1 MRCCRGVNK
10 CKSGSGFT
18 LKIQL
23 ELYLLFVAEYLIN
36 KEIYANKQM
45 LEVQY
50 IKRIKQM

>member
-1 MRCCRGVNK
+1 MRCCRGVDK

-23 ELYLLFVAEYLIN
+23 ELYLLFIDEYLIN

>member
-1 MRCCRGVNK
+1 MRYCRCVDK

-23 ELYLLFVAEYLIN
+23 ELYLLFMPEYLIN

-45 LEVQY
+45 LEVQH